1 MNKTR
6 PKWDATRNLIYLSGL
21 PVGYLIMVKLGEMGL
36 PNLVTLL
43 IGILGIIV
51 WWVLFFALQDKFLSS
66 HKRRFAQENEE
77 IRRAYHESGDAQA
90 FYEALQNRK
99 EQPKTQEER
108 VVQQINLS
116 TALNNLGQTAP
127 GGGEPAPGDPE
138 KLAGGA
144 ALEELPP
151 QEMVVVYEMVV
162 FPKHQID
169 RTERINLRREWNG
182 LSTGI

>member
-21 PVGYLIMVKLGEMGL
+21 PVGYLIMVKLWEMGL

-43 IGILGIIV
+43 IGIVGIIV

-116 TALNNLGQTAP
+116 TALNNLGQYQQ
-127 GGGEPAPGDPE
+127 
-138 KLAGGA
+138 
-144 ALEELPP
+144 ALEVLDTLLPDNP
-151 QEMVVVYEMVV
+151 KLRQVVENQRQEIQ
-162 FPKHQID
+162 KNWQGALH
-169 RTERINLRREWNG
+169 
-182 LSTGI
+182 